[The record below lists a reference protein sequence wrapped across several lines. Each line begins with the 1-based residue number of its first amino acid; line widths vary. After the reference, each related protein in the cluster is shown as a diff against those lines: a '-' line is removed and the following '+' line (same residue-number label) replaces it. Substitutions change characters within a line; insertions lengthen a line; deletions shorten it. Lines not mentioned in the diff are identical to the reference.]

1 MSKKQTTN
9 SYTKR
14 KKPEQTVPANETTA
28 AETAVDQK
36 MTAIEKSSAVEERT
50 ANQETAVDQKMA
62 ATQKMVEKKG
72 STKMKYYN
80 ISHLVKSEDLNHHGT
95 LFAGRSAE
103 WLVEAAFVA
112 AASQHGRPQDVLCVN
127 IHGFTFTKPV
137 QKGDI
142 ITFYSRVA
150 KVGNTSITVYVKV
163 MSEIHG
169 TTHVDGYL
177 TFVCVEPDTKR
188 KRPHGIVMDETTDE
202 EELQIRQ
209 RAETLSH

>member
-1 MSKKQTTN
+1 MSKKHTTD

-14 KKPEQTVPANETTA
+14 KKPEQKVPAIETTA
-28 AETAVDQK
+28 AETAVDQE
-36 MTAIEKSSAVEERT
+36 MTAIEKASADEERT
-50 ANQETAVDQKMA
+50 ANQEIAVDQKMA

-150 KVGNTSITVYVKV
+150 KVGTTSITVYVKV